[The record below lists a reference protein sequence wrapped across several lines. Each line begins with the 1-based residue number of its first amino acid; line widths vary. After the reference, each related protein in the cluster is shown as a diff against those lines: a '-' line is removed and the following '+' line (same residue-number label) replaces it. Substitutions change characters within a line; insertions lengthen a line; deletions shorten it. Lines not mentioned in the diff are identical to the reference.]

1 MKINFLSSNIIN
13 QIAAGEVVER
23 PANVI
28 KELVEN
34 SIDASAKNISIA
46 IDGGGIE
53 KIVVSDDGLG
63 IYSDQLHI
71 ALSRHATS
79 KLKDDL
85 SSIKYHGFRGEALP
99 SIASVS
105 KFLITSRVEKE
116 EEGWS
121 LRADGGTIQKPYP
134 DSIRKGTRI
143 EVSDLFYLTPARLKF
158 LKTQRVEVQLIF
170 EVVKRLSIAYP
181 QIGFSLVSDGKVKLS
196 FPSSKEN
203 FFSRI
208 GSVLGKEFIDNSIE
222 IEGVRNDAKI
232 TGLVCLPTYN
242 KNTSKNNYIYVNGR
256 YVIDR
261 KLIGALRGAYRGFM
275 SSNRFPVSVLNI
287 NIPSSNVDVNVHPH
301 KTEVRFLDESNIKS
315 LIVKSVSNALSDIGI
330 KNSETTST
338 TALNAFEK
346 FNSVNLGNQLLSNSK
361 NDNINVEFKDNL
373 NSTIE
378 KSIFKPNAKTHKAEV
393 IDEDFPLG
401 SAVAQIYNTYIISQT
416 KSGMIV
422 TDQHAAHERIILEK
436 IKLQLKQ
443 KEVKTQVLLIPE
455 VIELNEMLIELL
467 IEHSEQFK
475 KLGLCFESFGAGS
488 LIVREIPAILGEVNV
503 FNLIQDL
510 AENILDSE
518 NGSTLVNT
526 LEEVCSSMACHT
538 SIRAGRKL
546 DIKEMNALLR
556 TMELTPNSGQC
567 NHGRP
572 TYIKLNKTDIE
583 KLFGRI

>member
-1 MKINFLSSNIIN
+1 
-13 QIAAGEVVER
+13 
-23 PANVI
+23 
-28 KELVEN
+28 
-34 SIDASAKNISIA
+34 
-46 IDGGGIE
+46 
-53 KIVVSDDGLG
+53 
-63 IYSDQLHI
+63 
-71 ALSRHATS
+71 
-79 KLKDDL
+79 
-85 SSIKYHGFRGEALP
+85 
-99 SIASVS
+99 
-105 KFLITSRVEKE
+105 
-116 EEGWS
+116 
-121 LRADGGTIQKPYP
+121 
-134 DSIRKGTRI
+134 
-143 EVSDLFYLTPARLKF
+143 
-158 LKTQRVEVQLIF
+158 
-170 EVVKRLSIAYP
+170 
-181 QIGFSLVSDGKVKLS
+181 
-196 FPSSKEN
+196 
-203 FFSRI
+203 
-208 GSVLGKEFIDNSIE
+208 
-222 IEGVRNDAKI
+222 
-232 TGLVCLPTYN
+232 
-242 KNTSKNNYIYVNGR
+242 
-256 YVIDR
+256 
-261 KLIGALRGAYRGFM
+261 M

-287 NIPSSNVDVNVHPH
+287 SIPSSNVDVNVHPH